1 MFCIIAENQL
11 HHQAN
16 STMFIVNHNNLHDL
30 FQVAN
35 VKHTTVIN
43 TESFEDYGW
52 KEKFDAFIQQRVKA
66 IAFPIV
72 VDVHSEYEIT
82 VGDDKFV
89 VKAQSRGDVGIL
101 VAKGLPASDFVVDHI
116 GTDIEIISKSIAHDK
131 TKFDMKVTDEQLI
144 PLVEVLTPETLYTLA
159 DCALR
164 KEKIKVQVTKTL
176 QKLLAVL

>member
-1 MFCIIAENQL
+1 MFCMIAENQP
-11 HHQAN
+11 HHQAI
-16 STMFIVNHNNLHDL
+16 STMFIINHNNLHDL

-72 VDVHSEYEIT
+72 VDVHSEYVIT

-89 VKAQSRGDVGIL
+89 VKAQSRGDV
-101 VAKGLPASDFVVDHI
+101 
-116 GTDIEIISKSIAHDK
+116 
-131 TKFDMKVTDEQLI
+131 
-144 PLVEVLTPETLYTLA
+144 
-159 DCALR
+159 
-164 KEKIKVQVTKTL
+164 QVTKTL

>member
-1 MFCIIAENQL
+1 MEWCCKRSGQNRLII
-11 HHQAN
+11 
-16 STMFIVNHNNLHDL
+16 ID
-30 FQVAN
+30 
-35 VKHTTVIN
+35 TTLKR
-43 TESFEDYGW
+43 
-52 KEKFDAFIQQRVKA
+52 KEKFESWVQQRVKA
-66 IAFPIV
+66 KAFPIG
-72 VDVHSEYEIT
+72 VDVFSEYEIS

-164 KEKIKVQVTKTL
+164 QEKIKVQVTKTL
-176 QKLLAVL
+176 QKLLAAI